1 MAEKLI
7 INAVLNRKADCYSPE
22 KCVVDKVIKLN
33 ETEFKNLVEHPLRE
47 RYFIGK
53 YRELMGVEGN
63 LSHCILA
70 VGKESGDGLLIKSE
84 GADYARYSQF
94 IPNASGIIAAHEQTS
109 ALSELEKCLK
119 NWVADCVSDSG
130 DKLDFCVHTNE
141 FLGDKHTLELLN
153 EWVCQEIRKHPRI
166 GFLERK
172 NDTIV
177 AVKGELSET
186 KLYCPLKIV
195 SEPEDYSADLCEENP
210 EKYADYA
217 AKINAKIHADI
228 SRDEDMQTR
237 GLIAFTDNNHLYRK
251 VYSAFPKVENRDG
264 NLYGVIAVKSYGEP
278 DKADLIDLAEEL
290 TGQLSDGWGESFEQ
304 REIRLGDDVVYI
316 SFWNSEN
323 FFLLPESEM
332 FPEPEIKQTIG
343 GLS

>member
-47 RYFIGK
+47 RYFIRK

-130 DKLDFCVHTNE
+130 DKLDFCVHANE
-141 FLGDKHTLELLN
+141 FLNDKHNLELLD

-172 NDTIV
+172 NDAIV
-177 AVKGELSET
+177 AVKGELTEI

-217 AKINAKIHADI
+217 AKINAKIHSDI
-228 SRDEDMQTR
+228 SRDEDMNTR

-251 VYSAFPKVENRDG
+251 VFSAFPQVENRDG
-264 NLYGVIAVKSYGEP
+264 KLYGVIAVKSYEEP

-290 TGQLSDGWGESFEQ
+290 TGQLSDGWGKSFEQ
-304 REIRLGDDVVYI
+304 REIRLGDDVIYI

-332 FPEPEIKQTIG
+332 FPEPEMKQTIG

>member
-1 MAEKLI
+1 MADKL
-7 INAVLNRKADCYSPE
+7 VLNANMICKADRFIPK
-22 KCVVDKVIKLN
+22 KCAVEKVI
-33 ETEFKNLVEHPLRE
+33 EVSDSEFRT
-47 RYFIGK
+47 FIENPIK
-53 YRELMGVEGN
+53 RNYYLSQYKDLMGYYDDSYHGVLFVNMEN
-63 LSHCILA
+63 
-70 VGKESGDGLLIKSE
+70 GDGLLVNSE
-84 GADYARYSQF
+84 GYDYARYSQF
-94 IPNASGIIAAHEQTS
+94 IPNVSGIIAAHEQTS

-130 DKLDFCVHTNE
+130 DKLDFCVNTNE

-153 EWVCQEIRKHPRI
+153 EWVCQEIRNHARI

-172 NDTIV
+172 NDAIV

-217 AKINAKIHADI
+217 AKINAKIHTVI
-228 SRDEDMQTR
+228 SRDEDMKTR

-251 VYSAFPKVENRDG
+251 VYSAFPQVENRDG

-278 DKADLIDLAEEL
+278 DKTDLIDLAEEL
-290 TGQLSDGWGESFEQ
+290 AGQLSDGWGESFER

>member
-47 RYFIGK
+47 RYFIRK

-63 LSHCILA
+63 LNHCILA

-130 DKLDFCVHTNE
+130 DKLDFCVH
-141 FLGDKHTLELLN
+141 
-153 EWVCQEIRKHPRI
+153 
-166 GFLERK
+166 
-172 NDTIV
+172 
-177 AVKGELSET
+177 
-186 KLYCPLKIV
+186 
-195 SEPEDYSADLCEENP
+195 
-210 EKYADYA
+210 
-217 AKINAKIHADI
+217 
-228 SRDEDMQTR
+228 
-237 GLIAFTDNNHLYRK
+237 
-251 VYSAFPKVENRDG
+251 
-264 NLYGVIAVKSYGEP
+264 
-278 DKADLIDLAEEL
+278 
-290 TGQLSDGWGESFEQ
+290 
-304 REIRLGDDVVYI
+304 
-316 SFWNSEN
+316 
-323 FFLLPESEM
+323 
-332 FPEPEIKQTIG
+332 
-343 GLS
+343 